1 MVSMREG
8 RGGME
13 ETWRGCAAVRS
24 GVRARLGD
32 KGKATTGGFQSAQGY
47 GGAVDVLRRRAGG
60 AGCQRLNSDRPAEL
74 LRQVATTFCP
84 SA

>member
-1 MVSMREG
+1 MVVVSMREG

-32 KGKATTGGFQSAQGY
+32 RGKATTGGFQSVQG
-47 GGAVDVLRRRAGG
+47 
-60 AGCQRLNSDRPAEL
+60 
-74 LRQVATTFCP
+74 
-84 SA
+84 